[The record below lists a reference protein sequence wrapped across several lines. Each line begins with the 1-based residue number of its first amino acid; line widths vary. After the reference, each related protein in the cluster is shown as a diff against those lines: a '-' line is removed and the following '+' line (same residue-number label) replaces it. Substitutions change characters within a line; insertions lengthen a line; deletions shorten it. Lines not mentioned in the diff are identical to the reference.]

1 MQRQPDPLNLLDLLQ
16 LADSALPI
24 GAQSHSFGLETLVTD
39 GVLTAANLEAF
50 LHDYVSTVMPLDLLG
65 CRAAHALALE
75 NGVGHEV
82 WDEATVQAWLMLN
95 RRLSAFRSAREV
107 RAASAVM
114 GRHFLALVAEVSQQ
128 PVLFHALQ
136 SAKQAGVE
144 CHHAAAFGLASGC
157 LQIDVEAAILAY
169 AQQAVT
175 GLLAAMQKV
184 LPVGQRSIAAIRW
197 NIKPALIAAAAA
209 SRDLDWRSA
218 VLPSFAPMLEIA
230 SMRHASLNV
239 RLFIS

>member
-1 MQRQPDPLNLLDLLQ
+1 MQHVPDPRNLLDLLQ

-39 GVLTAANLEAF
+39 GVLTAANLESF

-65 CRAAHALALE
+65 CRAAHALAVE
-75 NGVGHEV
+75 NAAQTAWVE
-82 WDEATVQAWLMLN
+82 DAVQDWLMLN
-95 RRLSAFRSAREV
+95 RRLAAFRSAREV

-114 GRHFLALVAEVSQQ
+114 GRHFLALVAEVSQL
-128 PVLFHALQ
+128 PVLRQALQ

-157 LQIDVEAAILAY
+157 LQLEVEAATLAY

-184 LPVGQRSIAAIRW
+184 LPVGQRSVAAIRW
-197 NIKPALIAAAAA
+197 NLKPALLAAAAA
-209 SRDLDWRSA
+209 SRDLDWRRA
-218 VLPSFAPMLEIA
+218 VLPSFAPMLELA